1 MRRLVLTPRESEV
14 IALVAGSYT
23 CLQIADRLS
32 LSPRTVENHKQSAMN
47 KLGLHD
53 IAAITR
59 WALAK
64 GIVRNEH
71 T

>member
-1 MRRLVLTPRESEV
+1 MRRIPLTPRENDV
-14 IALVAGSYT
+14 IALVASSYS
-23 CLQIADRLS
+23 CQQIAKRMGIS
-32 LSPRTVENHKQSAMN
+32 HRTVENHKQAAMN

-64 GIVRNEH
+64 GLVRNEH
-71 T
+71 N

>member
-1 MRRLVLTPRESEV
+1 MRRPARTPRENEI

-23 CLQIADRLS
+23 CLAIADRLS
-32 LSPRTVENHKQSAMN
+32 LSPRTVENHKQAAMN

-64 GIVRNEH
+64 GVIHNEH
-71 T
+71 E